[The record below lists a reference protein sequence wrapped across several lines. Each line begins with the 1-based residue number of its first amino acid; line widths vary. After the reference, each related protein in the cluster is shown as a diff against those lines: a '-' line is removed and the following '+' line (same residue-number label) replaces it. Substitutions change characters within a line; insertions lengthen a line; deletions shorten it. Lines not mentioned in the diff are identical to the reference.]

1 MRLFGMPSPAISKAL
16 ARVATR
22 QGATAL
28 CAHFVKAF
36 RSCSLKSIGAAGAFM
51 RKVRHMAC

>member
-1 MRLFGMPSPAISKAL
+1 MPSPAISKAL
-16 ARVATR
+16 ARAATR
-22 QGATAL
+22 QEATAL

-51 RKVRHMAC
+51 RKVYHVTHET